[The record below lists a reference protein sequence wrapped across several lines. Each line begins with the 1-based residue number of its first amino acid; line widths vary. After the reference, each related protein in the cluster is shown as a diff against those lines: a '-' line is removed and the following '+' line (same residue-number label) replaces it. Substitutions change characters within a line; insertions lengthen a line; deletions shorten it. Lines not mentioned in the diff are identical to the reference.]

1 MVRATFR
8 YGKGGAQGNV
18 PRTGMRGTSGGAIQG
33 QYRIDWDDHELRV
46 ALDKLGL
53 NGDAILKQSLIKRVE
68 EAIQETK
75 TKLKRMAGA
84 LAGVRVPPPPR
95 ASQNIYTKV
104 ADHLTYDTIA
114 GTSFI
119 RVYAAEELRMARYG
133 VRGSRGGEIAKIVAG
148 SMKPFSYSPFLPP
161 MVRSST
167 AWFSKTGR
175 GFDFAIGLRKN
186 KTHPG
191 FKRTYDFMLNVEN
204 NVVLN
209 FEKDKELINRNLA
222 RFAGLGYGRV

>member
-148 SMKPFSYSPFLPP
+148 GMKPFSYSPFLPP

-175 GFDFAIGLRKN
+175 GFDFAIGLMKN